1 MKNFEFFYREIAVGP
16 LSIWLKTLPYQIEK
30 WKKKKNIHFRYL
42 EKIVKNLPKITPI
55 DLNLKTGVVAKNTVN
70 LSLKDK
76 EKITQLLKKL
86 IPWRKGPFFL
96 YGINIDSEWRSDLKW
111 QRIIPYISELNNKLV
126 LDIGCGNGY
135 YMWRMLGENAKF
147 VIGIDP
153 IERSLYQFEAI
164 RKLLGNIQKVHLLPL
179 TIEQLPALNAFDTV
193 FSMGVI
199 YHSRSPLEHLY
210 KLNNQLVSNGEL
222 ILESLV
228 IEGDETQC
236 LIPTER
242 YAKMR
247 NVYFIPSTKMLKI
260 WLKKTRFYD
269 IKIIS
274 KTRTTI
280 QEQRKT
286 TWMTSESLENFLKPN
301 NHNLTLEGYPAP
313 LRAILIAKKK

>member
-1 MKNFEFFYREIAVGP
+1 MINFGFFYQKIAIGP
-16 LSIWLKTLPYQIEK
+16 LSIWLKTLPYQIEQWEK
-30 WKKKKNIHFRYL
+30 KQNKQSKYWKK
-42 EKIVKNLPKITPI
+42 IVDNLPKITPAHI
-55 DLNLKTGVVAKNTVN
+55 NLKTGIIAKSTVN
-70 LSLKDK
+70 LSSKDI
-76 EKITQLLKKL
+76 EKIIQLLKKL
-86 IPWRKGPFFL
+86 MPWRKGPFSI
-96 YGINIDSEWRSDLKW
+96 YGVNINSEWRSDLKW
-111 QRIIPYISELNNKLV
+111 QRIIPYISTLKNKLI

-147 VIGIDP
+147 IVGIDP

-164 RKLLGNIQKVHLLPL
+164 RKLLGNIQKIHLLPL

-210 KLNNQLVSNGEL
+210 KINNQLVSNGEI

-247 NVYFIPSTKMLKI
+247 NVYFIPSAKMLKI
-260 WLKKTRFYD
+260 WLKKCRFYD
-269 IKIIS
+269 IKIINQ
-274 KTRTTI
+274 TPTTT

-286 TWMTSESLENFLKPN
+286 LWMKNESLEDFLKPH

-313 LRAILIAKKK
+313 IRAILIAKKM